1 MKDVSAN
8 IRKCL
13 EKRQEALGR
22 FQSRKAAF
30 LLAKEQIIKEIG
42 EARIIWKHTL
52 DQLPGSGFNL

>member
-22 FQSRKAAF
+22 FQARKAAF
-30 LLAKEQIIKEIG
+30 LLAKEQITKDIE
-42 EARIIWKHTL
+42 EARIIWKQTL